1 MGKEKLSV
9 LKIPIPY
16 KRAGNVIIQ
25 QEVEFE
31 LLWDEPKYVLVPF
44 LSEDQ
49 LRLANLPPRLEFYL
63 QGNKPVS
70 VRGPQD
76 GNFHVITDAFQKMK
90 QLNLVPH

>member
-1 MGKEKLSV
+1 MGKKKLSV

-16 KRAGNVIIQ
+16 KRAGNVIIH

-31 LLWDEPKYVLVPF
+31 LFLDEATYVLVPF

-49 LRLANLPPRLEFYL
+49 LRLANLPSQLEFYL
-63 QGNKPVS
+63 HENKPVS

-90 QLNLVPH
+90 QLNLVPQ